1 MKDRQGT
8 SDDNQVERLSA
19 DGIASEEV
27 VQEFLEKYDK
37 ESQFRKFKPRTK
49 LALLVSAIA
58 VSFSLFHLWVAGF
71 GALEAIKLRSVHLT
85 FVMVLIFLLYPA
97 HRKGMRNKPGIM
109 DWAMVALS
117 IVTGLYMVFANES
130 LAMRGGLPITRDY
143 IMGALGILVVLEAG
157 RRALGKELPILGV
170 LFLLYAYFGEYI
182 PGTFGHSGFSLNR
195 IIAHMYLGS
204 EGIFG
209 VALGVSATFI
219 FLFVLF
225 GAFLGET
232 GMAKLINDASMA
244 MAGTSPGGPAKVAV
258 FASGIMGTI
267 SGSAVAN
274 VATTGAFTIPLMK
287 NIGYKPHF
295 AGAVEAVASTGGQ
308 LMPPVMGA
316 AAFIMA
322 EFLNIPYKDIMLAA
336 LIPAFLYYLAV
347 FTMVHLEAVKTGL
360 VGVSRDKLPIMGVV
374 MKERGHLILPLIA
387 IVYLLMKGV
396 TPTFAAFYGILTA
409 IGASFLRKTTRMSW
423 RGLLMALEMGA
434 KGSVGVAIATAVVG
448 FIVGVSSLTS
458 LGITLGDNM
467 IAFAHGN
474 LFATLVLTMIT
485 AIILG
490 MGMPTTAVY
499 IVGATIAAPALL
511 KLGIA
516 PLAAHLFV
524 FYFGNISNVTPPVAL
539 AAFTGAGI
547 AGASPSRTGWAAAR
561 LASAGFLIPFI
572 WIYSPALIAQG
583 SLGEILLAAV
593 TASIGIITLAC
604 AVQGYMLRTT
614 NVIQRLFLFAA
625 ALGLIKPGLITD
637 TVGISV
643 LIIVFLWQ
651 RYQRNSKNTIRSA
664 MSFDQTIER

>member
-1 MKDRQGT
+1 MNDQEGK
-8 SDDNQVERLSA
+8 SDDKQVTRLSA

-27 VQEFLEKYDK
+27 VQELLEKYDK
-37 ESQFRKFKPRTK
+37 ESQFRKFKPKSK
-49 LALLVSAIA
+49 LGILVSTIAI
-58 VSFSLFHLWVAGF
+58 SFSLFHLWIAGF
-71 GALEAIKLRSVHLT
+71 GALEAIKLRSIHLT

-97 HRKGMRNKPGIM
+97 RKKGMKGNPGIF
-109 DWAMVALS
+109 DWVMVALS
-117 IVTGLYMVFANES
+117 LVAGLYMVFANDQ

-143 IMGALGILVVLEAG
+143 IVGALGILVVMEAG
-157 RRALGKELPILGV
+157 RRALGPELPILGGI
-170 LFLLYAYFGEYI
+170 FLLYAYIGEYV
-182 PGTFGHSGFSLNR
+182 PGTFGHSPFSLNR

-232 GMAKLINDASMA
+232 GMAKLINDSSMA

-287 NIGYKPHF
+287 SVGYKPHF

-322 EFLNIPYKDIMLAA
+322 EFLNIPYKSIMLAA
-336 LIPAFLYYLAV
+336 VIPAFLYYLAV
-347 FTMVHLEAVKTGL
+347 FAMVHLEALKTGL
-360 VGVSRDKLPIMGVV
+360 KGVSRDQLPIMKEVL
-374 MKERGHLILPLIA
+374 KERGHLVLPLVA

-396 TPTFAAFYGILTA
+396 TPTYAAFYGILVA

-434 KGSVGVAIATAVVG
+434 KASIGVAIATAVVG

-467 IAFAHGN
+467 ISFAHGN

-547 AGASPSRTGWAAAR
+547 AGASPSKTGWTAAR
-561 LASAGFLIPFI
+561 LASAGFIIPFI

-583 SLGEILLAAV
+583 SLGEILWAVV
-593 TASIGIITLAC
+593 TATVGIIALAC
-604 AVQGYMLRTT
+604 AVQGYMLKTT
-614 NVIQRLFLFAA
+614 NIIQRVLLLVAA
-625 ALGLIKPGLITD
+625 FGLIKPGLITD
-637 TVGISV
+637 TLGISV
-643 LIIVFLWQ
+643 LIGVYLWQ
-651 RYQRNSKNTIRSA
+651 RFERNSTIA
-664 MSFDQTIER
+664 KGINV

>member
-1 MKDRQGT
+1 MKEQKGK
-8 SDDNQVERLSA
+8 SDDQQETRLSA

-27 VQEFLEKYDK
+27 VQELLEKYDK
-37 ESQFRKFKPRTK
+37 ESQVRKFNPKTK

-71 GALEAIKLRSVHLT
+71 GALEAIKLRSIHLT

-97 HRKGMRNKPGIM
+97 RKKGMRSNPSIL

-117 IVTGLYMVFANES
+117 VVTGLYMVFANEQ

-143 IMGALGILVVLEAG
+143 VMGALAILVVLEAG

-182 PGTFGHSGFSLNR
+182 PGTFGHSGFSINR
-195 IIAHMYLGS
+195 IIAHMYVGS

-232 GMAKLINDASMA
+232 GMAKLINDLSMA

-287 NIGYKPHF
+287 GVGYKPHF
-295 AGAVEAVASTGGQ
+295 AGAVEAVSSTGGQ

-322 EFLNIPYKDIMLAA
+322 EFLNIPYKDIMIAA

-360 VGVSRDKLPIMGVV
+360 VGVPREQLPVLKMVL
-374 MKERGHLILPLIA
+374 KERGHLVLPLIA

-396 TPTFAAFYGILTA
+396 TPTFAAFYGILVA
-409 IGASFLRKTTRMSW
+409 IGASFLRKSTRMSW
-423 RGLLMALEMGA
+423 RGLLMALEAGA
-434 KGSVGVAIATAVVG
+434 KGSVSVAIATAVVG

-547 AGASPSRTGWAAAR
+547 AGSSPSQTGWAAAR

-583 SLGEILLAAV
+583 SIGHVLWAAV
-593 TASIGIITLAC
+593 TATVGIITLAC
-604 AVQGYMLRTT
+604 AVQAYMIRAT
-614 NVIQRLFLFAA
+614 NLIQRILLFVAA
-625 ALGLIKPGLITD
+625 FGLIKPGLITD

-651 RYQRNSKNTIRSA
+651 RFQSNSVKAGSVNV
-664 MSFDQTIER
+664 

>member
-1 MKDRQGT
+1 MKVREGT

-37 ESQFRKFKPRTK
+37 ESQFRKFMPRTK

-97 HRKGMRNKPGIM
+97 HRKGMRNKPGIT

-117 IVTGLYMVFANES
+117 IVTGLYMVFANEQ

-232 GMAKLINDASMA
+232 GMAKLINDASMS

-499 IVGATIAAPALL
+499 IVGATIASPALL

-614 NVIQRLFLFAA
+614 NVIQRIFLFVA

-651 RYQRNSKNTIRSA
+651 RYQRNSVKAESINV
-664 MSFDQTIER
+664 

>member
-1 MKDRQGT
+1 MNDQQGK
-8 SDDNQVERLSA
+8 SDAEPVTRLSA

-27 VQEFLEKYDK
+27 VQELLEKYDK
-37 ESQFRKFKPRTK
+37 ESQFRKFEPKTK

-71 GALEAIKLRSVHLT
+71 GAIEAIKLRSIHLT

-97 HRKGMRNKPGIM
+97 RKKGMRSKPSIF
-109 DWAMVALS
+109 DWIMVALS
-117 IVTGLYMVFANES
+117 IATGLYMVFANEQ
-130 LAMRGGLPITRDY
+130 LAMRGGLPITQDY

-170 LFLLYAYFGEYI
+170 LFLLYAYFGEYV

-219 FLFVLF
+219 FLFILF

-232 GMAKLINDASMA
+232 GMAKLINDLSMA

-258 FASGIMGTI
+258 VASGIMGTI

-287 NIGYKPHF
+287 SVGYRPHF

-308 LMPPVMGA
+308 FMPPVMGA

-322 EFLNIPYKDIMLAA
+322 EFLNIPYKDIMIAA
-336 LIPAFLYYLAV
+336 IIPAFLYYLAV
-347 FTMVHLEAVKTGL
+347 FSMVHLEAVKTGL
-360 VGVSRDKLPIMGVV
+360 VGVPREKLPLMKVV
-374 MKERGHLILPLIA
+374 LKERGHLILPLIA

-396 TPTFAAFYGILTA
+396 TPTFAAFYGILVA

-467 IAFAHGN
+467 LAFAHGN

-511 KLGIA
+511 KLGIS
-516 PLAAHLFV
+516 PLAAHMFV

-547 AGASPSRTGWAAAR
+547 AGSSPSQTGWTAAR

-583 SLGEILLAAV
+583 AIGEVLWSLV
-593 TASIGIITLAC
+593 TATIGVIALAT
-604 AVQGYMLRTT
+604 AVQGFMLQKT
-614 NVIQRLFLFAA
+614 NIIQRVLLLIA

-637 TVGISV
+637 TLGISV

-651 RYQRNSKNTIRSA
+651 RFQRNSVRAGSVNA
-664 MSFDQTIER
+664 

>member
-1 MKDRQGT
+1 MNDQRGKSENNKVT
-8 SDDNQVERLSA
+8 RLSA

-37 ESQFRKFKPRTK
+37 ESQFRKFKPKTK

-58 VSFSLFHLWVAGF
+58 ASFSLFHLWVAGF
-71 GALEAIKLRSVHLT
+71 GTLEAIKLRSIHLT

-97 HRKGMRNKPGIM
+97 RKRRMGNKPGIM
-109 DWAMVALS
+109 DWVMVALS
-117 IVTGLYMVFANES
+117 ILTGLYMVFANEQ
-130 LAMRGGLPITRDY
+130 LALRGGLPITQDY

-232 GMAKLINDASMA
+232 GMAKLINDLSMA

-258 FASGIMGTI
+258 VASGIMGTI

-287 NIGYKPHF
+287 SVGYKPHF

-322 EFLNIPYKDIMLAA
+322 EFLNIPYKDIMIAA

-347 FTMVHLEAVKTGL
+347 FAMVHLEAVKTGL
-360 VGVSRDKLPIMGVV
+360 VGVSRDKLPIMKVV
-374 MKERGHLILPLIA
+374 LKERGHLVLPLIA

-396 TPTFAAFYGILTA
+396 TPTFAAFYGILVA

-434 KGSVGVAIATAVVG
+434 KGSVSVAIATAVVG

-516 PLAAHLFV
+516 PLAAHMFV
-524 FYFGNISNVTPPVAL
+524 FYFGNISNVTPRWPWRLLQEQGLLVPVQVKR
-539 AAFTGAGI
+539 GG
-547 AGASPSRTGWAAAR
+547 RR
-561 LASAGFLIPFI
+561 LA
-572 WIYSPALIAQG
+572 
-583 SLGEILLAAV
+583 
-593 TASIGIITLAC
+593 
-604 AVQGYMLRTT
+604 
-614 NVIQRLFLFAA
+614 
-625 ALGLIKPGLITD
+625 
-637 TVGISV
+637 
-643 LIIVFLWQ
+643 
-651 RYQRNSKNTIRSA
+651 
-664 MSFDQTIER
+664 

>member
-1 MKDRQGT
+1 MKDREGT

-37 ESQFRKFKPRTK
+37 ESQFRKFMPRTK

-97 HRKGMRNKPGIM
+97 HRKGMRNKPGIT

-117 IVTGLYMVFANES
+117 IVTGLYMVFANEQ

-232 GMAKLINDASMA
+232 GMAKLINDASMS

-499 IVGATIAAPALL
+499 IVGATIASPALL

-614 NVIQRLFLFAA
+614 NVIQRIFLFVA

-651 RYQRNSKNTIRSA
+651 RYQRNSVKAESINV
-664 MSFDQTIER
+664 

>member
-1 MKDRQGT
+1 MNDEQEKAGDKPVT
-8 SDDNQVERLSA
+8 RLSA
-19 DGIASEEV
+19 DEIASEEV
-27 VQEFLEKYDK
+27 VQEMLEKYDK
-37 ESQFRKFKPRTK
+37 ESQVRKYSSKSK
-49 LALLVSAIA
+49 MGLLISVIA

-97 HRKGMRNKPGIM
+97 RKKGMKGKPGPLDWIM
-109 DWAMVALS
+109 IALS
-117 IVTGLYMVFANES
+117 LVAGLYMVFANEQ
-130 LAMRGGLPITRDY
+130 LALRGGLPITRDY
-143 IMGALGILVVLEAG
+143 IMGALGIIVVLEAG
-157 RRALGKELPILGV
+157 RRALGPELPILGAI
-170 LFLLYAYFGEYI
+170 FLVYAYFGEYV
-182 PGTFGHSGFSLNR
+182 PGSFGHSGFSIRR
-195 IIAHMYLGS
+195 IIAHMYVGS

-219 FLFVLF
+219 FLFILF

-232 GMAKLINDASMA
+232 GMAKLINDSSMA

-258 FASGIMGTI
+258 VASGIMGTI

-287 NIGYKPHF
+287 SIGYKPHF
-295 AGAVEAVASTGGQ
+295 AAAVEAVASTGGQ
-308 LMPPVMGA
+308 FMPPIMGA

-322 EFLNIPYKDIMLAA
+322 EFLNIPYKNIMIAA

-347 FTMVHLEAVKTGL
+347 FAMVHLEALKTGL
-360 VGVSRDKLPIMGVV
+360 EGVPRDKLPVMKVV
-374 MKERGHLILPLIA
+374 LKERGHLIIPLIA
-387 IVYLLMKGV
+387 IVYLLIQGV
-396 TPTFAAFYGILTA
+396 TPTYAAFYGILVA
-409 IGASFLRKTTRMSW
+409 IGASMLRKSTRMSW
-423 RGLLMALEMGA
+423 RGFLVALEMGA
-434 KGSVGVAIATAVVG
+434 KGSIGVAIATAVVG

-467 IAFAHGN
+467 LAFSHGN

-516 PLAAHLFV
+516 PLAAHMFV

-547 AGASPSRTGWAAAR
+547 AGCSPSKVGWTAAR
-561 LASAGFLIPFI
+561 LAAAGFIIPYM

-583 SLGEILLAAV
+583 SMSEILGALI
-593 TASIGIITLAC
+593 TATVGVIALAC
-604 AVQGYMLRTT
+604 AVQGYMLKTA
-614 NVIQRLFLFAA
+614 NILQRLLLLVAA
-625 ALGLIKPGLITD
+625 FGLIKPGLLTD
-637 TVGISV
+637 TLGITI
-643 LIIVFLWQ
+643 LIVVFLWQ
-651 RYQRNSKNTIRSA
+651 RFQRNSSNAKEINV
-664 MSFDQTIER
+664 

>member
-1 MKDRQGT
+1 MNDQLGK
-8 SDDNQVERLSA
+8 SDDKLVTRLSA
-19 DGIASEEV
+19 DEIASEEV

-37 ESQFRKFKPRTK
+37 ESQFRKFKPKSK
-49 LALLVSAIA
+49 LAILVSTIAI
-58 VSFSLFHLWVAGF
+58 SFSLFHLWVAGI
-71 GALEAIKLRSVHLT
+71 GSLEAIKLRSIHLT

-97 HRKGMRNKPGIM
+97 TKKGMRGKPGIF
-109 DWAMVALS
+109 DWVMVALS
-117 IVTGLYMVFANES
+117 LVAGLYMVFANDQ
-130 LAMRGGLPITRDY
+130 LATRGGLPITRDY
-143 IMGALGILVVLEAG
+143 IVGALGILVVLEAG

-170 LFLLYAYFGEYI
+170 IFLIYAYFGEYV

-232 GMAKLINDASMA
+232 GMAKLINDSSMA

-287 NIGYKPHF
+287 SVGYKPHF

-322 EFLNIPYKDIMLAA
+322 EFLNIPYKNIMLAA

-347 FTMVHLEAVKTGL
+347 FAMVHLEALKTGL
-360 VGVSRDKLPIMGVV
+360 KGVSRDKLPIMKVV
-374 MKERGHLILPLIA
+374 LKERGHLVLPLVA

-396 TPTFAAFYGILTA
+396 TPTYAAFYGILVA

-423 RGLLMALEMGA
+423 RGLLIALEMGA
-434 KGSVGVAIATAVVG
+434 KASIGVAIATAVVG

-467 IAFAHGN
+467 ISFAHGN

-547 AGASPSRTGWAAAR
+547 AGSSPSQTGWAAAR
-561 LASAGFLIPFI
+561 LASAGFIIPFI

-583 SLGEILLAAV
+583 SLGEILWAVV
-593 TASIGIITLAC
+593 TATVGIIALAC
-604 AVQGYMLRTT
+604 AVQGFMLKTT
-614 NVIQRLFLFAA
+614 NILQRVLLFVAA
-625 ALGLIKPGLITD
+625 FGLIKPGLITD
-637 TVGISV
+637 TIGITV
-643 LIIVFLWQ
+643 LILVYLWQ
-651 RYQRNSKNTIRSA
+651 RYQRSSVNVEGVNI
-664 MSFDQTIER
+664 

>member
-1 MKDRQGT
+1 MNDKQEK
-8 SDDNQVERLSA
+8 SDNKKVLTA

-27 VQEFLEKYDK
+27 VQELLEKYDK
-37 ESQFRKFKPRTK
+37 ESQVRKFDTK
-49 LALLVSAIA
+49 SKIGLLISAIA

-71 GALEAIKLRSVHLT
+71 GALEAIKLRSIHLT

-97 HRKGMRNKPGIM
+97 TKKGMKGKLGIF
-109 DWAMVALS
+109 DWLMIVLSLVA
-117 IVTGLYMVFANES
+117 GLYMVFANEQ

-143 IMGALGILVVLEAG
+143 IMGALGIFVVFEAA
-157 RRALGKELPILGV
+157 RRALGKELPILG
-170 LFLLYAYFGEYI
+170 LIFLLYAYFGEYI
-182 PGTFGHSGFSLNR
+182 PGSFGHSGFTVKR
-195 IIAHMYLGS
+195 IIAHMYVGS

-219 FLFVLF
+219 FLFILF

-232 GMAKLINDASMA
+232 GMAKLINDSSMA
-244 MAGTSPGGPAKVAV
+244 LAGTSPGGPAKVAV
-258 FASGIMGTI
+258 VASGIMGTI

-287 NIGYKPHF
+287 SVGYRPHF

-308 LMPPVMGA
+308 FMPPVMGA

-322 EFLNIPYKDIMLAA
+322 EFLNIPYKNIMIAA
-336 LIPAFLYYLAV
+336 IIPAFLYYLAV
-347 FTMVHLEAVKTGL
+347 FAMVHLEALKTGL
-360 VGVSRDKLPIMGVV
+360 VGVPREKLPIMKDVF
-374 MKERGHLILPLIA
+374 KERGHLILPLIA
-387 IVYLLMKGV
+387 IVYLLIKGV
-396 TPTFAAFYGILTA
+396 TPTFAAFYGILVA
-409 IGASFLRKTTRMSW
+409 IAASYLRKSTRMSW

-434 KGSVGVAIATAVVG
+434 KGSIGVAIATAVVG

-467 IAFAHGN
+467 LAFAHGN

-511 KLGIA
+511 KLGVA
-516 PLAAHLFV
+516 PLAAHMFV

-547 AGASPSRTGWAAAR
+547 AGASPSKVGWTAAR
-561 LASAGFLIPFI
+561 LAAAGFLIPFI

-583 SLGEILLAAV
+583 SLGEVLWALV
-593 TASIGIITLAC
+593 TASVGVIALASG
-604 AVQGYMLRTT
+604 VQGYMLKST
-614 NVIQRLFLFAA
+614 NILQRVLLFVAA
-625 ALGLIKPGLITD
+625 FGLIKPGLITD
-637 TVGISV
+637 TLGISILV
-643 LIIVFLWQ
+643 LVFLWQ
-651 RYQRNSKNTIRSA
+651 KFQRNSVKAEGVNV
-664 MSFDQTIER
+664 

>member
-1 MKDRQGT
+1 MSNLQGK
-8 SDDNQVERLSA
+8 SGEQQIAPLSA
-19 DGIASEEV
+19 DEIASEEV
-27 VQEFLEKYDK
+27 VQELLEKYDK
-37 ESQFRKFKPRTK
+37 ESQIRKFKPKSK

-58 VSFSLFHLWVAGF
+58 ISFSLFHLWVAGF
-71 GALEAIKLRSVHLT
+71 GAIEAIKLRSIHLT
-85 FVMVLIFLLYPA
+85 FVMVLIFLLYPI
-97 HRKGMRNKPGIM
+97 RKKGMKGKPGVL
-109 DWAMVALS
+109 DWAMIALS
-117 IVTGLYMVFANES
+117 LVAGLYMVFANEQ

-143 IMGALGILVVLEAG
+143 IMGALGIFVVFEAG
-157 RRALGKELPILGV
+157 RRCLGKELPILGII
-170 LFLLYAYFGEYI
+170 FLLYAYFGQYI
-182 PGTFGHSGFSLNR
+182 PGSFGHSGFSLKR
-195 IIAHMYLGS
+195 IIAHMYVGS

-219 FLFVLF
+219 FLFILF

-232 GMAKLINDASMA
+232 GMAKLINDSSMA
-244 MAGTSPGGPAKVAV
+244 LAGTSPGGPAKVAV
-258 FASGIMGTI
+258 VASGIMGTI

-287 NIGYKPHF
+287 SIGYRPHF
-295 AGAVEAVASTGGQ
+295 AAAVEAVASTGGQ
-308 LMPPVMGA
+308 FMPPIMGA

-322 EFLNIPYKDIMLAA
+322 EFLNIPYKDIMIAA

-347 FTMVHLEAVKTGL
+347 FSMVHLEAIKTGL
-360 VGVSRDKLPIMGVV
+360 VGVSRDKLPIMKLVI
-374 MKERGHLILPLIA
+374 KERGHLILPLIA
-387 IVYLLMKGV
+387 IVYLLVQGV
-396 TPTFAAFYGILTA
+396 TPTFAAFYGILVA
-409 IGASFLRKTTRMSW
+409 IGASFLRKSTRMSW
-423 RGLLMALEMGA
+423 RGFLMALEMGA
-434 KGSVGVAIATAVVG
+434 KGSISVAIATAVVG

-467 IAFAHGN
+467 LAFAHGN

-511 KLGIA
+511 KLGVA

-547 AGASPSRTGWAAAR
+547 AGASPSKVGWAAAR
-561 LASAGFLIPFI
+561 LAAAGFLIPYI

-583 SLGEILLAAV
+583 SMGQILGALL
-593 TASIGIITLAC
+593 TATVGVIALAC
-604 AVQGYMLRTT
+604 AVQGYMLKTT
-614 NVIQRLFLFAA
+614 NIIQRGLLFVAA
-625 ALGLIKPGLITD
+625 FGLIKPGLITD
-637 TVGISV
+637 TVGISI

-651 RYQRNSKNTIRSA
+651 RFQRNSVKTESVNV
-664 MSFDQTIER
+664 

>member
-1 MKDRQGT
+1 MKDKQEKAGDKPVT
-8 SDDNQVERLSA
+8 RLSA
-19 DGIASEEV
+19 DEIASEEV
-27 VQEFLEKYDK
+27 VQEMLEKYDK
-37 ESQFRKFKPRTK
+37 ESQVRKFGAKSK
-49 LALLVSAIA
+49 MGLLISAIA

-97 HRKGMRNKPGIM
+97 RKKGMRGKPGIL
-109 DWAMVALS
+109 DWVMIALS
-117 IVTGLYMVFANES
+117 LVAGLYMVFANEQ
-130 LAMRGGLPITRDY
+130 LALRGGLPITRDY
-143 IMGALGILVVLEAG
+143 IMGALGIIVVLEAG
-157 RRALGKELPILGV
+157 RRALGPELPILGV
-170 LFLLYAYFGEYI
+170 IFLVYAYFGEYV
-182 PGTFGHSGFSLNR
+182 PGSFGHSGFSIRR
-195 IIAHMYLGS
+195 IIAHMYVGS

-219 FLFVLF
+219 FLFILF

-232 GMAKLINDASMA
+232 GMAKLINDSSMA

-258 FASGIMGTI
+258 VASGIMGTI

-287 NIGYKPHF
+287 SIGYKPHF
-295 AGAVEAVASTGGQ
+295 AAAVEAVASTGGQ
-308 LMPPVMGA
+308 FMPPIMGA

-322 EFLNIPYKDIMLAA
+322 EFLNIPYKSIMIAA

-347 FTMVHLEAVKTGL
+347 FAMVHLEALKTGL
-360 VGVSRDKLPIMGVV
+360 KGVSRDKLPVMKVV
-374 MKERGHLILPLIA
+374 LKERGHLIIPLIA
-387 IVYLLMKGV
+387 IVYLLIQGV
-396 TPTFAAFYGILTA
+396 TPTYAAFYGILVA
-409 IGASFLRKTTRMSW
+409 IGASMLRKSTRMSW
-423 RGLLMALEMGA
+423 RGFLMALEMGA
-434 KGSVGVAIATAVVG
+434 KGSIGVAIATAVVG

-467 IAFAHGN
+467 LALSQGN
-474 LFATLVLTMIT
+474 LFFTLVLTMIT

-516 PLAAHLFV
+516 PLAAHMFV

-547 AGASPSRTGWAAAR
+547 AGCSPSKVGWTAAR
-561 LASAGFLIPFI
+561 LAAAGFIIPYM

-583 SLGEILLAAV
+583 SLSEILGALI
-593 TASIGIITLAC
+593 TATVGVIALAC
-604 AVQGYMLRTT
+604 AVQGYMLKTT
-614 NVIQRLFLFAA
+614 NIAQRLLLFVAA
-625 ALGLIKPGLITD
+625 FGLIKPGLLTD
-637 TVGISV
+637 TLGITV
-643 LIIVFLWQ
+643 LIGVYLWQ
-651 RYQRNSKNTIRSA
+651 RFQRNSINTQVIKV
-664 MSFDQTIER
+664 

>member
-1 MKDRQGT
+1 MSGEQEKTGEKAVT
-8 SDDNQVERLSA
+8 RLSA
-19 DGIASEEV
+19 DEIASEEV
-27 VQEFLEKYDK
+27 VQEMLEKYDK
-37 ESQFRKFKPRTK
+37 ESQVRKFDTK
-49 LALLVSAIA
+49 SKIGLLVSAIA
-58 VSFSLFHLWVAGF
+58 VSFSLFHLWAAGI
-71 GALEAIKLRSVHLT
+71 GTLEAIKLRSIHLT

-97 HRKGMRNKPGIM
+97 RKKGMKGKPGIL
-109 DWAMVALS
+109 DWVMIALS
-117 IVTGLYMVFANES
+117 VAAGLYMVFANEQ
-130 LAMRGGLPITRDY
+130 LALRGGLPITQDY

-157 RRALGKELPILGV
+157 RRALGNELPILGV
-170 LFLLYAYFGEYI
+170 IFLLYAYFGEHM
-182 PGTFGHSGFSLNR
+182 PGSFGHSGFSLKR
-195 IIAHMYLGS
+195 IIAHMYVGS

-219 FLFVLF
+219 FLFILF

-232 GMAKLINDASMA
+232 GMAKLINDSSMA

-258 FASGIMGTI
+258 VASGIMGTI

-287 NIGYKPHF
+287 SIGYKPHF
-295 AGAVEAVASTGGQ
+295 AAAVEAVASTGGQ
-308 LMPPVMGA
+308 FMPPIMGA

-322 EFLNIPYKDIMLAA
+322 EFLNIPYKNIMIAA

-347 FTMVHLEAVKTGL
+347 FAMVHLEALKTGL
-360 VGVSRDKLPIMGVV
+360 EGVPRDKLPIMKVV
-374 MKERGHLILPLIA
+374 LKERGHLLLPLVA
-387 IVYLLMKGV
+387 IVYMLIQGV
-396 TPTFAAFYGILTA
+396 TPTFAAFYGILVA
-409 IGASFLRKTTRMSW
+409 IGASFLRKSTRMSW
-423 RGLLMALEMGA
+423 RGFLMALEMGA
-434 KGSVGVAIATAVVG
+434 KGSIGVAIATAVVG

-467 IAFAHGN
+467 LAFSHGN

-516 PLAAHLFV
+516 PLAAHMFV

-547 AGASPSRTGWAAAR
+547 AGASPSKVGWTAAR
-561 LASAGFLIPFI
+561 LASAGFLIPYI

-583 SLGEILLAAV
+583 SIGEILGALV
-593 TASIGIITLAC
+593 TATVGIIALAC
-604 AVQGYMLRTT
+604 AVQGYMLKTT
-614 NVIQRLFLFAA
+614 NILQRILLFVAA
-625 ALGLIKPGLITD
+625 FGLIKPGLITD
-637 TVGISV
+637 TFGILV
-643 LIIVFLWQ
+643 LIVVFLWQ
-651 RYQRNSKNTIRSA
+651 RIQRNSENTAGS
-664 MSFDQTIER
+664 TISLD

>member
-37 ESQFRKFKPRTK
+37 ESQFRKFMPRTK

-117 IVTGLYMVFANES
+117 MVTGLYMVFANES

-360 VGVSRDKLPIMGVV
+360 VGVSRDKLPIIGVV

-467 IAFAHGN
+467 IAFAHGS

-614 NVIQRLFLFAA
+614 NVIQRIFLFAA
-625 ALGLIKPGLITD
+625 ALGLIKPGLVTD
-637 TVGISV
+637 TVGISA

-651 RYQRNSKNTIRSA
+651 RYQRNSLKAGSINV
-664 MSFDQTIER
+664 

>member
-1 MKDRQGT
+1 MNDQRGKSENNKVT
-8 SDDNQVERLSA
+8 RLSA

-37 ESQFRKFKPRTK
+37 ESQFRKFKPKTK

-58 VSFSLFHLWVAGF
+58 ASFSLFHLWVAGF
-71 GALEAIKLRSVHLT
+71 GTLEAIKLRSIHLT

-97 HRKGMRNKPGIM
+97 RKRRMGNKPGIM
-109 DWAMVALS
+109 DWVMVALS
-117 IVTGLYMVFANES
+117 ILTGLYMVFANEQ
-130 LAMRGGLPITRDY
+130 LALRGGLPITQDY

-232 GMAKLINDASMA
+232 GMAKLINDLSMA

-258 FASGIMGTI
+258 VASGIMGTI

-287 NIGYKPHF
+287 SVGYKPHF

-322 EFLNIPYKDIMLAA
+322 EFLNIPYKDIMIAA

-347 FTMVHLEAVKTGL
+347 FAMVHLEAVKTGL
-360 VGVSRDKLPIMGVV
+360 VGVSRDKLPIMKVV
-374 MKERGHLILPLIA
+374 LKERGHLVLPLIA

-396 TPTFAAFYGILTA
+396 TPTFAAFYGILVA

-434 KGSVGVAIATAVVG
+434 KGSVSVAIATAVVG

-516 PLAAHLFV
+516 PLAAHMFV

-547 AGASPSRTGWAAAR
+547 AGSSPSQTGWTAAR
-561 LASAGFLIPFI
+561 LATAGFLIPFI

-583 SLGEILLAAV
+583 SIGEVLWALV
-593 TASIGIITLAC
+593 TATVGVITLAC
-604 AVQGYMLRTT
+604 AVQGYMLKAT
-614 NVIQRLFLFAA
+614 NVIQRILLFVAA
-625 ALGLIKPGLITD
+625 FGLIKPGLITD
-637 TVGISV
+637 TLGILV
-643 LIIVFLWQ
+643 LIVVFFWQ
-651 RYQRNSKNTIRSA
+651 RFQSNSVKGGSVNV
-664 MSFDQTIER
+664 